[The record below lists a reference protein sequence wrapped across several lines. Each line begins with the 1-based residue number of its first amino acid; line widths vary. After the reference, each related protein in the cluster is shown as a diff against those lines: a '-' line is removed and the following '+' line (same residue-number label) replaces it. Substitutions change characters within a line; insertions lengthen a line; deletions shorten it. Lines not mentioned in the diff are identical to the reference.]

1 MRRFA
6 SKLKAEES
14 DRFAK
19 SRVLAGRQLEHGLE
33 AGSSTCLGQDLSQ
46 TSSNQPPKRQ
56 ATLDVG
62 SGSALPQFSAESPQR
77 WNLASISV
85 FPKLSIS
92 RPEDEYERAADREA
106 DRVMRMSSDEQPAAL
121 VQNDRDQDSEPT
133 MGAKLLKHP
142 TGRGSG
148 AVEAVPESV
157 HETLLSPGQPLDET
171 SRAYFEPRFG
181 HDFSD
186 VRVHT
191 GEPAAQSAREVHAR
205 AYTVGDDIVF
215 AGGRFEPA
223 TQDGRRLIAH
233 ELAHVVQQRGSAG
246 HSRTGLQSGAPAAL
260 QRDDEH
266 EKQSDE
272 GPPKKVEYPPWS
284 HTTPKDVLSGDPVPG
299 YETPR
304 KSYTQADVDEMSRL
318 VYARELENKRNAGV
332 FLDAFGGAIT
342 ELWGKELTRAMK
354 DAAEESGWSQF
365 RKVMEFV
372 VRKGIEWVVV
382 PGVTG
387 FAGAFFEA
395 LEVEVSE
402 KVIEKATEA
411 GLGYYL
417 ESDEE
422 RRQEESK
429 SSEVEE
435 MKTDLDSVTDQFSS
449 LMKHLP
455 SETLNSLPNIA
466 PYMEW
471 LRSAQLYELDKF
483 RLPPLFPQVNPA
495 EVRAVVAGLIAG
507 FAHGILKVRSVKI
520 WGLQAGEPDPRDPT
534 RVDYNDADIIVVRN
548 IDVRNIDR
556 PPMNAQI
563 YSPSEGIVKA
573 IAGQVPIGKIPLVP
587 LYIYGGDGGER
598 AAAMRLM
605 SAFRGLSEANDGEVE
620 EFMEAYPNSSGDIV
634 VTRNPA
640 GEVDVQGKGLAGNLK
655 LYMAGT
661 GDKNLS
667 QLSSDVLTWA
677 EGEASYQQSIL
688 ARPPETVDRL
698 VEPKEL
704 AEKARFFLEEQGEAR
719 VTWAKVMI
727 ANEIE
732 NLVPQKPVNR
742 FNESVT
748 GPRTR

>member
-1 MRRFA
+1 MCTKRKAHEWETFA
-6 SKLKAEES
+6 RSWAP
-14 DRFAK
+14 
-19 SRVLAGRQLEHGLE
+19 GRQLEPGIE
-33 AGSSTCLGQDLSQ
+33 ANPRVDFSQDIGQSFANLQ
-46 TSSNQPPKRQ
+46 PKRHS
-56 ATLDVG
+56 TPDGGIG
-62 SGSALPQFSAESPQR
+62 SLSPESSPR

-85 FPKLSIS
+85 FPKLSIN

-106 DRVMRMSSDEQPAAL
+106 DRVMRMSSVEQPATL

-133 MGAKLLKHP
+133 MSAKLLKHP

-157 HETLLSPGQPLDET
+157 HEALGSPGQPLDEA

-181 HDFSD
+181 HDFSG
-186 VRVHT
+186 VRVHS
-191 GEPAAQSAREVHAR
+191 GEPAAQSAKDVRAH

-215 AGGRFEPA
+215 AADRFAPA
-223 TQDGRRLIAH
+223 THDGRRLMAH
-233 ELAHVVQQRGSAG
+233 ELAHVVQQRGTAG
-246 HSRTGLQSGAPAAL
+246 HSPQTGPHSGAPAAL

-272 GPPKKVEYPPWS
+272 GPPKKVDYPPWS
-284 HTTPKDVLSGDPVPG
+284 HSTPIDALPGDPLPAP
-299 YETPR
+299 YDTPR
-304 KSYTQADVDEMSRL
+304 KSYTQTDVDEMSRL
-318 VYARELENKRNAGV
+318 VYARELENKTNAGK

-365 RKVMEFV
+365 QEIMGFV
-372 VRKGIEWVVV
+372 VRKGIEWVVI

-429 SSEVEE
+429 STKVEE
-435 MKTDLDSVTDQFSS
+435 VKTNLDAVTDQFAS

-455 SETLNSLPNIA
+455 SETLKSLPNIA
-466 PYMEW
+466 PYVEW
-471 LRSAQLYELDKF
+471 LRGKTRDDSAPVYGLEKF
-483 RLPPLFPQVNPA
+483 RLPPLFPAVNPA

-507 FAHGILKVRSVKI
+507 FAHGILKAQSGGS
-520 WGLQAGEPDPRDPT
+520 WGLQSPEPDPQDPA

-548 IDVRNIDR
+548 IDAQTIDHS
-556 PPMNAQI
+556 PMNAQI

-573 IAGQVPIGKIPLVP
+573 IAGQVSIGRIPLVP
-587 LYIYGGDGGER
+587 LYIYGGNWDEK
-598 AAAMRLM
+598 AAAKRLM
-605 SAFRGLSEANDGEVE
+605 SAFRGIEADDGEVQ
-620 EFMEAYPNSSGDIV
+620 EFLEAYPNSSRDIV

-640 GEVDVQGKGLAGNLK
+640 GEVEVQGGGLAGNLK
-655 LYMAGT
+655 LYASGT

-677 EGEASYQQSIL
+677 EGEAGLHQGIL
-688 ARPPETVDRL
+688 APPPEESVERL

-719 VTWAKVMI
+719 VTWAKAMI
-727 ANEIE
+727 ANEVE
-732 NLVPQKPVNR
+732 NLIPQKPVNR
-742 FNESVT
+742 FNGSVRPPL
-748 GPRTR
+748 PR